1 MHANAHRRCLTAVL
15 TVAALLAVA
24 AGAAAS
30 TTESAAYGQRVDLT
44 VVGVFG
50 GVSEI
55 DSGPAPLVSGT
66 APPTY
71 LLEEETASTQ
81 VNAPLGLG
89 TLLATGSIEVEA
101 SSAAPDLEDAAASAS
116 ASAVQLDLAGLLT
129 LNAGTMSANAEVLPE
144 DGESCWSGTMG
155 SGGATF
161 ESASLGGAL
170 VPVRIQIPASPAP
183 NTVLLDLPGVARVI
197 LNEQVIEDGRV
208 SVHAVHVRLDNLTVL
223 GIGTLRGDVYLAH
236 ADAVVA
242 CGGAD
247 VAVSIVESHDPGA
260 VGAQMTY
267 TATVGNFGPERAVD
281 ALLSVPLSIAVS
293 PVSAVPSQGSCTIVG
308 RNVTCALGDVRFGET
323 ATVILTVTP
332 LHSGAVAVHADVA
345 AANQDVFPENNH
357 GCEMT
362 SVLGAATIKTADLR
376 VEVEDSADPI
386 QVGQLLTYTVTVTH
400 DGGVPVTSALA
411 SLELPFGMFLQSV
424 SPSQGSCSGDRI
436 IICNTGSMAA
446 GQQMTVSV
454 TVWVLRGGALE
465 ASAIVSSGVT
475 DPQVGDNSFDEIT
488 QAEDP
493 PA

>member
-1 MHANAHRRCLTAVL
+1 MRVYELAKKLGVENKQALEALSELGLDVGSVHASVSDEDAERLA
-15 TVAALLAVA
+15 AALGKAAESKPAKAAKKATEKKVTKKAATKKVA
-24 AGAAAS
+24 TKKAETKKAAEKKPAEKKPA
-30 TTESAAYGQRVDLT
+30 TKKVAKKAPAAKAAQPAAETAAR
-44 VVGVFG
+44 
-50 GVSEI
+50 
-55 DSGPAPLVSGT
+55 PAPKQPPAQPKAAERKAEKPKPEKPAEKLKPEKPEPAPAAKKPEA
-66 APPTY
+66 APPPAKKP
-71 LLEEETASTQ
+71 EK
-81 VNAPLGLG
+81 AP
-89 TLLATGSIEVEA
+89 EPPPEP
-101 SSAAPDLEDAAASAS
+101 AAPT
-116 ASAVQLDLAGLLT
+116 LDPTAEPLA
-129 LNAGTMSANAEVLPE
+129 
-144 DGESCWSGTMG
+144 
-155 SGGATF
+155 
-161 ESASLGGAL
+161 
-170 VPVRIQIPASPAP
+170 
-183 NTVLLDLPGVARVI
+183 
-197 LNEQVIEDGRV
+197 IEDGITVRELADELDIKAADVLRV
-208 SVHAVHVRLDNLTVL
+208 LMAQGVMANINASLE
-223 GIGTLRGDVYLAH
+223 
-236 ADAVVA
+236 
-242 CGGAD
+242 AD